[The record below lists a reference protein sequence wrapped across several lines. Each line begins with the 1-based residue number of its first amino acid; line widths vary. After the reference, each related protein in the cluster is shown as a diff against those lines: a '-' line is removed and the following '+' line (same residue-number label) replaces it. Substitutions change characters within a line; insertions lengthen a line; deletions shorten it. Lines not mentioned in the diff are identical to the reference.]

1 MVETPKFYLSYDKK
15 GQFGHEVLMRDVS
28 IEYTERP
35 TKLYMGEEVL
45 RQYLKNIGI
54 NY

>member
-1 MVETPKFYLSYDKK
+1 MAERPKYYVMFFYIIFVTK
-15 GQFGHEVLMRDVS
+15 GQIGREVLMRDVS

-35 TKLYMGEEVL
+35 S
-45 RQYLKNIGI
+45 

>member
-1 MVETPKFYLSYDKK
+1 MVETPKFYLVIRQEK

-35 TKLYMGEEVL
+35 TKLY
-45 RQYLKNIGI
+45 
-54 NY
+54 